1 MKASEL
7 NYFPLWKGESHNDDG
22 TVDEIL
28 RLPDGI
34 ETIHERSSENATGNF
49 IDNVVLER
57 DLNSTSSEED
67 NGTDASKKIT
77 FQGGEGVIPSVLL
90 DVS

>member
-1 MKASEL
+1 M
-7 NYFPLWKGESHNDDG
+7 
-22 TVDEIL
+22 

-34 ETIHERSSENATGNF
+34 EKIVHERSSENATGNF

-67 NGTDASKKIT
+67 NGTDASKKIS
-77 FQGGEGVIPSVLL
+77 FQGGEN
-90 DVS
+90 